1 MSKLKTLNEINPTG
15 ITGCLRCESIGE
27 ACGMCDR
34 KELKAEAVKWVKT
47 EKRIL
52 RVIKGYKQERIGTG
66 GDFNWVTN
74 PITKDIE
81 LTREVREVL
90 KHIFNLTE
98 EDLK

>member
-34 KELKAEAVKWVKT
+34 KELKAEAVKWVKNAQD
-47 EKRIL
+47 EMERL
-52 RVIKGYKQERIGTG
+52 QERATKGLHINKLEIWENIGKSNVLM
-66 GDFNWVTN
+66 DF
-74 PITKDIE
+74 
-81 LTREVREVL
+81 
-90 KHIFNLTE
+90 FNLTE